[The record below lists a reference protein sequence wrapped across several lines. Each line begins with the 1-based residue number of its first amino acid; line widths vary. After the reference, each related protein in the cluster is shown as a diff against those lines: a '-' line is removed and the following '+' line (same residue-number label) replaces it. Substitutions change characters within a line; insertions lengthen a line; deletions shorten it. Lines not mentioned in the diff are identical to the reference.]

1 MTLETSAPALPRR
14 RRPNRRETMQGIALM
29 LGAFFCY
36 ALADLLAKLLTQS
49 FNPSQVAWI
58 RQLGLLAGALTLFA
72 LQGRQILRSRHPVLQ
87 ACRGLTVV
95 AASTSFVVAI
105 AFVPLADAIAVS
117 FLAPFVVTALA
128 ALVLKE
134 TVGLRRWIA
143 VALGFAGTMVIIRPG
158 FGTFHPA
165 IFLVLVSAG
174 AFAIRQVISRFVSG
188 TDPLT
193 TTVAYTAITAV
204 TVLAIPLPFVWRT
217 PGDPSEFLLMF
228 GMACAAGCGELMV
241 MRALEL
247 AEAVVLSPLQYTLMI
262 WGTIWGFL
270 VFAQLPDGWTI
281 AGTAIVVASGIYSLY
296 REARAAD

>member
-1 MTLETSAPALPRR
+1 MTLETNAPALPRR
-14 RRPNRRETMQGIALM
+14 RRPNRRETIQGIALM

-36 ALADLLAKLLTQS
+36 ALADLLAKLLTQT
-49 FNPSQVAWI
+49 FNPLQVAWI
-58 RQLGLLAGALTLFA
+58 RQFGLLAGALILFA
-72 LQGRQILRSRHPVLQ
+72 LQGRQILRSRHPILQ

-128 ALVLKE
+128 ALILKE

-193 TTVAYTAITAV
+193 TTVAYTAFTAV

-296 REARAAD
+296 REARATG